1 MKKDNISSDMANV
14 IGIYIEMINQI
25 LKEREEQNDN

>member
-1 MKKDNISSDMANV
+1 MKKDNISSDMAKV

-25 LKEREEQNDN
+25 LKEREEKI